1 MNWLKILVE
10 LGQSAYKV
18 VTDTVSKPVKDL
30 VADEVSKE
38 LADIRKKRQQLRE
51 DIKSILQDD

>member
-18 VTDTVSKPVKDL
+18 VTDTVGKPVKDL